1 MNHLA
6 QFFVRVADKFD
17 FRRLAAMM
25 LARSQSRNRKGHA
38 TPQAARLKL
47 GDDCVPV
54 CCVLWDISD
63 EGASLTAAHN
73 ICDLPESLSLT
84 FDDGEKRN
92 CRVIWQKGLFLN
104 VAFAN
109 CRKYPETAAVKKW
122 ARRP

>member
-6 QFFVRVADKFD
+6 KFFVRVADQFY
-17 FRRLAAMM
+17 FRTLAT
-25 LARSQSRNRKGHA
+25 LARSQPRNRKGHV

-73 ICDLPESLSLT
+73 ICDLSKSLSLT

-109 CRKYPETAAVKKW
+109 
-122 ARRP
+122 RR